1 MKCTIGMIGILL
13 AAPVAYGQDA
23 TVAALRSLYEGQ
35 AANIVAA
42 AEKMKESDY
51 GFAPSH
57 DVMTVKA
64 ILSHLGDVNYSICS
78 SLKGEKNPSA
88 GAIEKR
94 AAAKAEV
101 VAALNES
108 YAYCNGVLGGMHDA
122 DLAATYQ
129 AGATTRTKAWNALHL
144 LEHMTLHYGNII
156 TYMRIRGLVPVE
168 TERRQMQMKK
178 K

>member
-1 MKCTIGMIGILL
+1 MGSFLL
-13 AAPVAYGQDA
+13 AASLTYGQDA

-35 AANIVAA
+35 QGNIVAA
-42 AEKMKESDY
+42 AEKIKETDY

-57 DVMTVKA
+57 DVMSVRA
-64 ILSHLGDVNYSICS
+64 ILAHLGDVNFGICS
-78 SLKGEKNPSA
+78 SLKGGKNPSA
-88 GAIEKR
+88 GGIEKR
-94 AAAKAEV
+94 TTTKAELMT
-101 VAALNES
+101 ALNES
-108 YAYCNGVLGGMHDA
+108 YTYCNGVLGGMKDA

-156 TYMRIRGLVPVE
+156 TYMRIRGLVPPE

>member
-1 MKCTIGMIGILL
+1 MKQTIRVSSFFL
-13 AAPVAYGQDA
+13 AATFTFAQDA

-35 AANIVAA
+35 QANIVAA
-42 AEKMKESDY
+42 AEKIKESDY

-57 DVMTVKA
+57 DVMSVKA

-88 GAIEKR
+88 GAIDKR
-94 AAAKAEV
+94 ATAKAEV
-101 VAALNES
+101 LTALNES
-108 YAYCNGVLGGMHDA
+108 YAYCGAVLGGMKDA

-156 TYMRIRGLVPVE
+156 TYMRIRGQVPPE
-168 TERRQMQMKK
+168 TERRMQMKK